1 MNWAFKSFVD
11 VLKDNLELFTNY
23 IVVLL
28 AYTIANEEI
37 I

>member
-1 MNWAFKSFVD
+1 MNWAFEYFVD
-11 VLKDNLELFTNY
+11 VLKNNLGLFTNY